1 MCVYVAV
8 LQMFVKLSVEVVV
21 AVSSKDLVTACR
33 SRPLD
38 WLSERILFWAE
49 KEFMY
54 SYNMKYLSGLSM
66 VSIMLILVLVSV
78 WITAQVCFTCPICL
92 QCPTFQ

>member
-38 WLSERILFWAE
+38 WLSERILF
-49 KEFMY
+49 
-54 SYNMKYLSGLSM
+54 
-66 VSIMLILVLVSV
+66 
-78 WITAQVCFTCPICL
+78 
-92 QCPTFQ
+92 